1 MNSYVLDFDIENVSA
16 REVDDPSTI
25 SLSQPGNKKHFSIFH
40 LNIRSINKNFD
51 ESLLLLDQLKIDFDI
66 IIFGE
71 TWRISD
77 INFFNIDDYQVIYN
91 EGDINQND
99 GVVVYVRR
107 CHRDFKFEIKK
118 IGDIKIINVILN
130 TNGQRVL
137 VTALYRPHATNPE
150 LFNENLRQFLTNQK
164 EQGINYCFFVG
175 DTNIDIRSNK
185 DFSQTYLNVM
195 AEFGFR
201 SIINAYTR
209 IQRGSATCIDH
220 IFVKDLGK
228 GKYESFVIKSD
239 ITDHFPIVATLNLES
254 GPDTNNVK
262 SDKILK
268 LNEKKLINTLQNT
281 DFTLFYET
289 NNIDFKA
296 ETLISNIQNAVRFST
311 KEIIFKHKCK
321 KRKPWITQGLTR
333 ASQIK
338 QDLFKKHRLD
348 PENIIKNHEY
358 KTYKNKLN
366 KLISLT
372 KLNYFKSKLNETKND
387 SKTLWNVVNEF
398 TGTLNKTEKK
408 VEEIKID
415 DKVITD
421 KKEIANCF
429 NKYFT
434 EVGKNLANNIKRP
447 IRSSIKKDYQEHS
460 MYFFETDSTEVSNTI
475 QELKLHKAPGLDS
488 IAVNVLKITSHIIS
502 KPISHLINKIFETG
516 YFPKHLKSAVIKPLF
531 KKGNPL
537 DMCNYRPISLI
548 SNLSKI
554 VEKIIKKRVVAFLE
568 KFNLLSKNQFGFKKG
583 VSTEDAIVYLTN
595 NIYNNLDKNN
605 VAIGVFLDL
614 AKAFDTVDHVIL
626 IDVLEALGFRG
637 VALNIFKSY
646 LQERQQ
652 FVQIENV
659 LSEARQVQYGVPQGT
674 VLGPI
679 LFSIYINGLLQMQ
692 SIGNISSFADDT
704 VIVYIGT
711 SWQEIK
717 QKLQTDLPKIKSW
730 FDEMSLTIN
739 FEKTKYVPFSCNKSR
754 NPNFQ
759 GIELEQNDQT
769 ILVEGVTSIKYLGIY
784 VDRFMKWDIHIKSLV
799 NKLRFI
805 LYKFRQLRKILD
817 TPQLKTLYYSLIESH
832 LQYGIAGW
840 GGVYKNNLKS
850 LETLQKRFLKIMYKK
865 ERTYPSDLL
874 YTESQVLD
882 IRQIYCLKILILQF
896 KKKTEL
902 DIINHGHNTRF
913 KKDKEIYTK
922 RASKKIGQRSCSFLS
937 PLIYRHISLEA
948 KNSTTLA
955 EFKKKVKV
963 WLTKT
968 PRSIINKVIEIS

>member
-1 MNSYVLDFDIENVSA
+1 M
-16 REVDDPSTI
+16 
-25 SLSQPGNKKHFSIFH
+25 
-40 LNIRSINKNFD
+40 
-51 ESLLLLDQLKIDFDI
+51 
-66 IIFGE
+66 
-71 TWRISD
+71 
-77 INFFNIDDYQVIYN
+77 
-91 EGDINQND
+91 
-99 GVVVYVRR
+99 
-107 CHRDFKFEIKK
+107 
-118 IGDIKIINVILN
+118 
-130 TNGQRVL
+130 
-137 VTALYRPHATNPE
+137 
-150 LFNENLRQFLTNQK
+150 
-164 EQGINYCFFVG
+164 
-175 DTNIDIRSNK
+175 
-185 DFSQTYLNVM
+185 
-195 AEFGFR
+195 
-201 SIINAYTR
+201 
-209 IQRGSATCIDH
+209 
-220 IFVKDLGK
+220 
-228 GKYESFVIKSD
+228 
-239 ITDHFPIVATLNLES
+239 
-254 GPDTNNVK
+254 
-262 SDKILK
+262 
-268 LNEKKLINTLQNT
+268 
-281 DFTLFYET
+281 
-289 NNIDFKA
+289 
-296 ETLISNIQNAVRFST
+296 
-311 KEIIFKHKCK
+311 
-321 KRKPWITQGLTR
+321 
-333 ASQIK
+333 
-338 QDLFKKHRLD
+338 
-348 PENIIKNHEY
+348 
-358 KTYKNKLN
+358 
-366 KLISLT
+366 
-372 KLNYFKSKLNETKND
+372 
-387 SKTLWNVVNEF
+387 
-398 TGTLNKTEKK
+398 
-408 VEEIKID
+408 
-415 DKVITD
+415 
-421 KKEIANCF
+421 
-429 NKYFT
+429 
-434 EVGKNLANNIKRP
+434 
-447 IRSSIKKDYQEHS
+447 
-460 MYFFETDSTEVSNTI
+460 
-475 QELKLHKAPGLDS
+475 
-488 IAVNVLKITSHIIS
+488 
-502 KPISHLINKIFETG
+502 
-516 YFPKHLKSAVIKPLF
+516 
-531 KKGNPL
+531 
-537 DMCNYRPISLI
+537 
-548 SNLSKI
+548 
-554 VEKIIKKRVVAFLE
+554 
-568 KFNLLSKNQFGFKKG
+568 
-583 VSTEDAIVYLTN
+583 
-595 NIYNNLDKNN
+595 
-605 VAIGVFLDL
+605 
-614 AKAFDTVDHVIL
+614 DHVIL